1 MVTEY
6 TFRSGAEGVP
16 SISFSGGKK
25 NCDFSRI
32 YKSHTSFKQWLLHVR
47 LLDVFHVFI
56 FHMRWIF
63 TSDFCTW
70 CAPYHVFDMFVIDF
84 FFHKGWTS
92 GVFFFF
98 FPTHCVFITL
108 ISARAFYLSSQTNTW
123 YSNSS
128 CLISSDA
135 LSSCNDPIFH
145 LGRKFSE
152 FSNNCETGSTLP
164 SHHIASSDIHEEM
177 EASVWFLRNEL
188 RVIQYVCERVHIHV
202 SEW

>member
-1 MVTEY
+1 M
-6 TFRSGAEGVP
+6 TFTRAAFRRVSCVH
-16 SISFSGGKK
+16 FSHAL
-25 NCDFSRI
+25 DF
-32 YKSHTSFKQWLLHVR
+32 HVWFLHVMCT
-47 LLDVFHVFI
+47 LSCFWHV
-56 FHMRWIF
+56 
-63 TSDFCTW
+63 CN
-70 CAPYHVFDMFVIDF
+70 F
-84 FFHKGWTS
+84 FFPIKVGQVVS
-92 GVFFFF
+92 FFFP
-98 FPTHCVFITL
+98 PTHCVFITL

-145 LGRKFSE
+145 LVRKFSE